1 MKWFN
6 LKCKCQF
13 NKINP
18 IEKMRFESKNKI
30 DWKKDKCVIFK
41 FPMKLEPTNYWTTDS
56 EMTYGDFIIR
66 YGHKFLR
73 NIYTEEQM
81 VRSDHITNLQRY

>member
-1 MKWFN
+1 M
-6 LKCKCQF
+6 L
-13 NKINP
+13 
-18 IEKMRFESKNKI
+18 FESKHKI

-41 FPMKLEPTNYWTTDS
+41 FPMKLEPTNYLTTDS
-56 EMTYGDFIIR
+56 EMSYGDFIIR